1 MKMPKMLELFCG
13 TKSVSTAFKQA
24 GWEVYTVDWN
34 KDFQSTLWDWAN
46 GISPTLCADIGA
58 ITKEDIIDLCNGLPD
73 VIWASP
79 DCSTYSVAALFH
91 HRRKNEKTGI
101 CEPITE
107 YAKMCDRIN
116 AHVVNLIDELN
127 PKYYFIEN
135 PRACMRTM
143 PFMQGLKRHTVTYCQ
158 YGDKRQKP
166 TDIWTNHPEPVFKP
180 PCSPGDKCHEAAPR
194 GSKTG
199 TQGIDGA
206 RDRGRIPDLLC
217 QHIVKICKIEDK

>member
-1 MKMPKMLELFCG
+1 MKKGKCVELFCG
-13 TKSVSTAFKQA
+13 TKSISNAFRKA
-24 GWEVYTVDWN
+24 GWEVYTVDWSEE
-34 KDFQSTLWDWAN
+34 FQTTLFDWADGISSTLH
-46 GISPTLCADIGA
+46 ADIGA
-58 ITKEDIIDLCNGLPD
+58 LTYGDIIDLCNGKPD
-73 VIWASP
+73 IIWASP

-91 HRRKNEKTGI
+91 HRRKNEQTGV
-101 CEPITE
+101 CEPISA
-107 YAKMCDRIN
+107 YAKRCDEIN
-116 AHVVNLIDELN
+116 THVIELIKEIN

-143 PFMQGLKRHTVTYCQ
+143 PFVQGLKRYTVTYCQ

-166 TDIWTNHPEPVFKP
+166 TDLWTNHPCPNFKP
-180 PCSPGDKCHEAAPR
+180 PCHPGDSCHEAAPR

-217 QHIVKICKIEDK
+217 EHIVKISEI